1 MEFTPSQLTNATF
14 RTVRKGYDPDEV
26 EAFLEQAASAL
37 ELAQQQATAME
48 ARARAAVARLQ
59 EAAAAAEQA
68 KADPTPAATP
78 HAEVD
83 AEDAETITRTL
94 LLAQRTADTTIAE
107 ARAEADRLIGE
118 ARAEAETTI
127 DSTREMSARL
137 LEEAKAEARA
147 VSESERQAA
156 HNEVQ
161 ALVAR
166 REFLVGDVEQLEQF
180 LEEQRERLR
189 AAARQIEALCERVPA
204 GLGEVRRPVLSASAD
219 DDSGAAVATT
229 DAATRTA
236 TATSVGERADDA
248 TADTGHDP
256 YDDLPPTEPHPT
268 IDAAGDADEAADDGG
283 DVDDR
288 DAAAAD
294 IDADDVDDGAGDD
307 GEDDETATEPAGD
320 TDTGPRQTV
329 LIDDLRQPD

>member
-1 MEFTPSQLTNATF
+1 MELTPSQLTNATF

-59 EAAAAAEQA
+59 EATAAAEQA

-78 HAEVD
+78 QAAVD

-94 LLAQRTADTTIAE
+94 LLAQRTADSTIAE
-107 ARAEADRLIGE
+107 ARAEADRLINE

-127 DSTREMSARL
+127 DSTREMSSRL

-147 VSESERQAA
+147 VSESEREAA

-204 GLGEVRRPVLSASAD
+204 GLGEVHRPVLSASAD
-219 DDSGAAVATT
+219 DAV
-229 DAATRTA
+229 TA
-236 TATSVGERADDA
+236 THAADRAAAQPGDA
-248 TADTGHDP
+248 ETADQPAAEAGRDPYDDP
-256 YDDLPPTEPHPT
+256 YDDLPPTEQHPT
-268 IDAAGDADEAADDGG
+268 IEA
-283 DVDDR
+283 DR
-288 DAAAAD
+288 DAAAD
-294 IDADDVDDGAGDD
+294 EIDDLDESDADDVDDVDDGGEGDD
-307 GEDDETATEPAGD
+307 PNSGHPSGTSPAD